1 MAWIWLVLSVI
12 VFVYFLRQQL
22 GRKNKKRL
30 LPPGPK
36 GLPILG
42 HFHLL
47 GKNPH
52 RDLHRLAQKHGPIM
66 GLRFGFVPT
75 LVVSSPAA
83 AELVLKTHDLIFAS
97 RPPIQ
102 AAVYIAY
109 DQRDIAFG
117 PYGPFWR
124 HMRKLCALK
133 LLSNHKISQFE
144 PMRRAELGLLV
155 ASLER
160 AAENREAVDLSA
172 RVSALSGDMNFLML
186 FGKKY
191 STMEEIG
198 FKDVIRETMEIFGK
212 FNLADYFPY
221 IGVLNLQGLHGKM
234 KRVSNIFDGILEEII
249 DDHMKMKRHEE
260 QQTADIVDTLM
271 EIMESGQAGF
281 EFDRRHVKAVLY
293 DMIVGGMDTSS
304 TTLDWA
310 MSELMKHPA
319 VMKKLQQ
326 ELESVVGLDQM
337 VEESHLEKL
346 QYLDC
351 VVKEAMR
358 LHPVGPLLI
367 PHESM
372 EDCEVGGFH
381 VPKKARVIVNVWAIG
396 RDPGAW
402 ADPDSFA
409 PERFIGS
416 QIDLRGHHFELLPFG
431 AGRRGCPGLQL
442 GLTVVKLVLA
452 QLVHCFDWKLPDGMK
467 GSEVDMT
474 ENFGVAT
481 SRAMPLVAVPTCR
494 LHKY

>member
-1 MAWIWLVLSVI
+1 MAMIWLVLSLI
-12 VFVYFLRQQL
+12 VFIYFLQQL
-22 GRKNKKRL
+22 LGPRNKKK

-42 HFHLL
+42 HLHLM

-52 RDLHRLAQKHGPIM
+52 RDLHRLARKHGPIM
-66 GLRFGFVPT
+66 GLRLGFVPA

-83 AELVLKTHDLIFAS
+83 AELVLKTHDLVFAS
-97 RPPIQ
+97 RPANE
-102 AAVYIAY
+102 AAACILY
-109 DQRDIAFG
+109 DKRDLAFG
-117 PYGPFWR
+117 PYGPYWR
-124 HMRKLCALK
+124 HMRKLLTLK
-133 LLSNHKISQFE
+133 LLSNVKIGHFQ
-144 PMRRAELGLLV
+144 PMRRAEVGLFV
-155 ASLER
+155 ASLRR
-160 AAENREAVDLSA
+160 AAERREAVDLRA
-172 RVSALSGDMNFLML
+172 QVTALNCDINFLMV
-186 FGKKY
+186 FGKRY
-191 STMEEIG
+191 STMEDKG
-198 FKDVIRETMEIFGK
+198 FEEAIKEAMVILGK

-234 KRVSNIFDGILEEII
+234 KRVSNIIDGILEKII

-260 QQTADIVDTLM
+260 HTADIVDTLM
-271 EIMESGQAGF
+271 EIMESGEAGF
-281 EFDRRHVKAVLY
+281 EFDLRHVKAILL
-293 DMIVGGMDTSS
+293 DMVVAGMDTSS
-304 TTLDWA
+304 TALEWA

-319 VMKKLQQ
+319 VMKKLQE

-346 QYLDC
+346 QYLEC

-358 LHPVGPLLI
+358 LHHVGPLLI

-396 RDPGAW
+396 RDPGVW

-467 GSEVDMT
+467 ESDVDMT
-474 ENFGVAT
+474 EKFGLVNV
-481 SRAMPLVAVPTCR
+481 RLKPLMAVPTYR
-494 LHKY
+494 LHKH